1 VRAVAL
7 VLALAMAAPGQAS
20 SLQVVTTSADL
31 KSLVEAVGGGR
42 VEAHSLASPE
52 QDPHTIELK
61 PAQLARL
68 RDAALLVRVGLD
80 HEPWLARV
88 KVDCPVVDASQ
99 GVRLLQT
106 ETPRLRAER
115 QAHSHAYGNPHYWLD
130 PQNARPLTASIL
142 EALSRLSPADRPRFE
157 ANRSVFLNKLDSG
170 VERWMATLAPLRGTK
185 VVVIH
190 DSWSYF
196 AERFG
201 LAIVGAAEPTPGV
214 PPSPAELAKLF
225 ARMREAGVKLV
236 IADPYSNPSLVRQI
250 AAKTGARSVTLLPS
264 GDDYLG
270 LFEENV
276 KRLAP

>member
-1 VRAVAL
+1 MRAAAL

-42 VEAHSLASPE
+42 VEAHSLAAPD
-52 QDPHTIELK
+52 QDPHAIELK

-115 QAHSHAYGNPHYWLD
+115 QAHAHAYGNPHYWLD
-130 PQNARPLTASIL
+130 PQNAQPMTASIL
-142 EALSRLSPADRPRFE
+142 EALSRLSPADRPYFE
-157 ANRSVFLNKLDSG
+157 ANRNAFLLKLNT
-170 VERWMATLAPLRGTK
+170 RMKHWTARLAPLRDTK
-185 VVVIH
+185 AVVIH

-201 LAIVGAAEPTPGV
+201 LAIVAAAEPTPGV

-270 LFEENV
+270 LFDENV
-276 KRLAP
+276 KRLAQ